1 MGRLPRPRAQ
11 PIQPLR
17 ALASLGTKP
26 YELLLI
32 VSPPA

>member
-17 ALASLGTKP
+17 ALASLGTK
-26 YELLLI
+26 
-32 VSPPA
+32 VGDRGST